1 MPPALTL
8 LRSSLPFAR
17 IIVMAPHGAAAGL
30 PAVDAIIG
38 RGDRDEGSYIAMIA
52 ALSCDAAIIF
62 TGPGR
67 SPHPDAYR
75 CYLAGIPLR
84 IGESCEFAGAVLS
97 HWIKPVP
104 AADPTGR
111 YVALAGKATDIIKRM
126 AA

>member
-1 MPPALTL
+1 MPPALTV

-17 IIVMAPHGAAAGL
+17 IIVMAPPGGAAGL
-30 PAVDAIIG
+30 PVVDAVVE
-38 RGDRDEGSYIAMIA
+38 RGDKDEGSYIAMIA
-52 ALSCDAAIIF
+52 ALSCKAAVIF

-97 HWIKPVP
+97 HWIKSTP
-104 AADPTGR
+104 AAEPAGR
-111 YVALAGKATDIIKRM
+111 YVALAEKTADIIKRM
-126 AA
+126 VE